1 LEYTSDTKGDG
12 ERYLMYKIIDNFLTD
27 DEYLPLKKVLES
39 DTFPWYFQNNSIAYL
54 NRKNIFHLAHSFY
67 KEDDGGYITSNNFD
81 LIKPLITKLK
91 VKSLIR
97 VMAILKTLDSK
108 IIKGDY
114 HKDQPYDC
122 NVALYYINTTNG
134 YTKIGK
140 DKVDCVQNRMVL
152 FNSSVEHYA
161 TNCTNHKQRISIN
174 INYF

>member
-1 LEYTSDTKGDG
+1 
-12 ERYLMYKIIDNFLTD
+12 
-27 DEYLPLKKVLES
+27 
-39 DTFPWYFQNNSIAYL
+39 
-54 NRKNIFHLAHSFY
+54 
-67 KEDDGGYITSNNFD
+67 
-81 LIKPLITKLK
+81 
-91 VKSLIR
+91 
-97 VMAILKTLDSK
+97 MAILKTLDSK

>member
-1 LEYTSDTKGDG
+1 
-12 ERYLMYKIIDNFLTD
+12 MYKIIDNFLTD
-27 DEYLPLKKVLES
+27 DEYLPLKKLLES
-39 DTFPWYFQNNSIAYL
+39 DTFPWYFQNNSIVYL
-54 NRKNIFHLAHSFY
+54 NRKNIFHLAHNFY
-67 KEDDGGYITSNNFD
+67 KEDDGGHITSNHFD
-81 LIKPLITKLK
+81 LIKPLIAKLK